1 MIHYTLRCESGHG
14 FDGWFASSA
23 AFEAQREAGQL
34 SCPVCGSAAVQKAL
48 MAPAV
53 SAKTRGELVAD
64 EAAAGHAPEPAGAP
78 AAKAPVAAVPA
89 APSLPPQLVEALRE
103 VRRHVKANA
112 EYVGDKFA
120 EEARKIHYEEAD
132 PRGIYG
138 EASREEAKALSEEG
152 IEFHPLPLLPED
164 LN

>member
-1 MIHYTLRCESGHG
+1 MIHYALRCDEGHA
-14 FDGWFASSA
+14 FDGWFASSE
-23 AFEAQREAGQL
+23 AFETQRQGGQL
-34 SCPVCGSAAVQKAL
+34 SCPVCGGTKVDKAL

-53 SAKTRGELVAD
+53 SAKTRGAEPD
-64 EAAAGHAPEPAGAP
+64 EGAGPGSSPSG
-78 AAKAPVAAVPA
+78 KAPVAAMPAPA
-89 APSLPPQLVEALRE
+89 ALPPQLVEALRE
-103 VRRHVKANA
+103 VRRLVKVHS

-138 EASREEAKALSEEG
+138 EASPEEAKALSEEG